1 MEQGMFLYTDL
12 VNEFEVKLTKIIY
25 QTVGVKKN

>member
-1 MEQGMFLYTDL
+1 MEQGVFLYTDL

-25 QTVGVKKN
+25 QTVEKN